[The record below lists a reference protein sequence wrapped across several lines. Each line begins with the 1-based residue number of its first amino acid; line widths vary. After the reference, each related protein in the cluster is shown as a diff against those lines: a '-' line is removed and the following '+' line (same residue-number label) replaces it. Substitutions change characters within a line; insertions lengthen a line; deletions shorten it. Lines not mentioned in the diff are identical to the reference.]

1 MMQIIGFHNPSE
13 EYGFLSNWY
22 PSYFVKDNVEF
33 SSMEQ
38 YMMYSKAMCFHDKI
52 IAQQILQTDDVARI
66 KELGRLVSN
75 YNDQIWS
82 GVRQIIVYEGL
93 VEKFSQNKELRDA
106 LLNTGDAVLVECAV
120 KDKVWGIGLSMTD
133 PKRLEQPLWRGQNL
147 LGFAL
152 MMARD
157 KV

>member
-1 MMQIIGFHNPSE
+1 MQIIGFHNPSE

-38 YMMYSKAMCFHDKI
+38 YMMYSKAMCFLDKI

-66 KELGRLVSN
+66 
-75 YNDQIWS
+75 
-82 GVRQIIVYEGL
+82 
-93 VEKFSQNKELRDA
+93 KELRDA

-133 PKRLEQPLWRGQNL
+133 PKRLEQSLWRGQNL

-157 KV
+157 KVK

>member
-1 MMQIIGFHNPSE
+1 MQIIGFHNPTE

-22 PSYFVKDNVEF
+22 PSYFVKDNVKF

-66 KELGRLVSN
+66 KEP
-75 YNDQIWS
+75 
-82 GVRQIIVYEGL
+82 
-93 VEKFSQNKELRDA
+93 RDA
-106 LLNTGDAVLVECAV
+106 LLNIGDAVLVECAV

-133 PKRLEQPLWRGQNL
+133 PKRLEQQKPG
-147 LGFAL
+147 
-152 MMARD
+152 
-157 KV
+157 